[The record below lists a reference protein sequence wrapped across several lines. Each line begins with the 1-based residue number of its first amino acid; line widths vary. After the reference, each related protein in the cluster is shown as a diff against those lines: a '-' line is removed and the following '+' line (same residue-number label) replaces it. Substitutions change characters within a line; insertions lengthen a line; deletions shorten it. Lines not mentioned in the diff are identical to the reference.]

1 MKNSKATKPES
12 REEIRANYQSS
23 EGSRNDLVLMCGE
36 AGLPSAHL
44 DSQAK
49 QSCIREFGDGGFILG
64 HAAIFVGKVADGK
77 FTESGTYFVKDAGD
91 QYNDPYFV
99 QSLGKKEFA
108 KIPAELT
115 TMVGGYDT
123 TEKTELLFDGV
134 IPSDSFTEGV

>member
-49 QSCIREFGDGGFILG
+49 QSCSLAQVAASWQLAMQARQKATTQQKYAYLLKKHILLHLGNCEVGSLSTNRISAFIREKLSCGRIGD
-64 HAAIFVGKVADGK
+64 
-77 FTESGTYFVKDAGD
+77 S
-91 QYNDPYFV
+91 
-99 QSLGKKEFA
+99 
-108 KIPAELT
+108 
-115 TMVGGYDT
+115 
-123 TEKTELLFDGV
+123 KTKGENYLL
-134 IPSDSFTEGV
+134 